1 MTDDEEFIAGFLE
14 VFEKNPQIFVEQPGA
29 VDALNNLSNTISDM
43 TDKSNEEVADAIGE
57 WCEEYPD
64 ITNEINEINSIILYK
79 SWNRNPSRKK
89 GKNLCYQIA
98 IQVCPKTSE
107 IGLLSLSRHAS
118 KRVLPQSG
126 SPAGVETLPQS

>member
-14 VFEKNPQIFVEQPGA
+14 VFEKNPQIFIEQPGA
-29 VDALNNLSNTISDM
+29 VDALNNLSNTRSDM

-64 ITNEINEINSIILYK
+64 ITNEINSII
-79 SWNRNPSRKK
+79 SRKLEPK
-89 GKNLCYQIA
+89 PIKKEGQEPMLSNRYLSF
-98 IQVCPKTSE
+98 PKTSE

-118 KRVLPQSG
+118 KRVLTKPC
-126 SPAGVETLPQS
+126 SPAGN

>member
-14 VFEKNPQIFVEQPGA
+14 VFEKNPQKFVEQPGA
-29 VDALNNLSNTISDM
+29 VDALKNLSNTISDM

-64 ITNEINEINSIILYK
+64 ITNEINSII
-79 SWNRNPSRKK
+79 SRKLEPK
-89 GKNLCYQIA
+89 PIKKEGQEPMLSNRY
-98 IQVCPKTSE
+98 PSFRKTSE
-107 IGLLSLSRHAS
+107 IGFLRLSSHAI

-126 SPAGVETLPQS
+126 SAAGN